1 VLKRRPAEAWC
12 SVDTSEHHAHLI
24 DENPSIEEAP
34 MPTFSDPVADA
45 DELRE
50 AVRGLAH
57 ATRSVDDPT
66 AIYPVLGSIS
76 TALASLSQALH
87 QLGDFQDGPTCKQAW
102 MNGDAHA
109 GRAASY
115 GESWELHRA
124 AEMIHQVAECV
135 DRAHEIEA
143 TIAYD
148 VRDYPTLAPVPR
160 PSHESG
166 LSL

>member
-1 VLKRRPAEAWC
+1 M
-12 SVDTSEHHAHLI
+12 
-24 DENPSIEEAP
+24 P
-34 MPTFSDPVADA
+34 MFSDPVADA
-45 DELRE
+45 DGLSE

-57 ATRSVDDPT
+57 ATRAVDDPA

-76 TALASLSQALH
+76 SALASLSQTLH
-87 QLGDFQDGPTCKQAW
+87 QLGDFHDGPTGKQAW
-102 MNGDAHA
+102 MNGDLHA

-115 GESWELHRA
+115 KESWELHRA
-124 AEMIHQVAECV
+124 AEMIHQVAGCV

-148 VRDYPTLAPVPR
+148 ARDLPLPAASRAPR
-160 PSHESG
+160 DGG

>member
-1 VLKRRPAEAWC
+1 M
-12 SVDTSEHHAHLI
+12 
-24 DENPSIEEAP
+24 PS
-34 MPTFSDPVADA
+34 FNDPVADA

-57 ATRSVDDPT
+57 ATRSIEDPT
-66 AIYPVLGSIS
+66 AVYPVLG
-76 TALASLSQALH
+76 ALSSAVASLSQSLH
-87 QLGDFQDGPTCKQAW
+87 QLGGLHDGPARKRAW
-102 MNGDAHA
+102 TSSDPNT

-115 GESWELHRA
+115 KVSWELHRA
-124 AEMIHQVAECV
+124 AEMVHQVAECI

-148 VRDYPTLAPVPR
+148 IADCASLAPVHR
-160 PSHESG
+160 PLQDRG

>member
-1 VLKRRPAEAWC
+1 
-12 SVDTSEHHAHLI
+12 
-24 DENPSIEEAP
+24 

-50 AVRGLAH
+50 AIRGLAH
-57 ATRSVDDPT
+57 ATRSVNDPT

-102 MNGDAHA
+102 IDAHA
-109 GRAASY
+109 GRSASY
-115 GESWELHRA
+115 RESWELHRA

-148 VRDYPTLAPVPR
+148 IHDYPTLSPVER